1 MRKNILTVIILALL
15 LAAFNPGLAQAQ
27 PKVILDGSLLVFDV
41 PPIIEDGRTLVPL
54 RTIFEA
60 LGATV
65 EWDNDTQT
73 VSAVK
78 AGNEVKLVIGGQ
90 AYKNGSPVSLDV
102 PARIISGRTLAP
114 LRFVSEAMGCA
125 VEWDNDTQTVN
136 ITNVPAK
143 VRPVKLSLNP
153 DNELYLYVEAPGA
166 DRIYYS
172 FTDTEFATIPATY
185 ITPGEAIIL
194 SGNTITLAAQNANGL
209 GARATYDL
217 TPYLE
222 PALANIQS
230 ILKAKTTIVQYFD
243 GQLDLPQT
251 FAAMAQLQ
259 GSIEPLKNTGNAV
272 DQKIAAYAQAV
283 YDTAAVLIDDRITV
297 NFNAWN
303 AATANLNAYL
313 ESDEYKAH
321 TTDIMINPQ

>member
-1 MRKNILTVIILALL
+1 MRKNISAVILLALL

-60 LGATV
+60 LGAMV
-65 EWDNDTQT
+65 EWDGDTQT
-73 VSAVK
+73 VTAVK
-78 AGNEVKLVIGGQ
+78 GDTEVKLVIGGQ
-90 AYKNGSPVSLDV
+90 AFKNGIPVSLDV
-102 PARIISGRTLAP
+102 PARIISDRTMVP
-114 LRFVSEAMGCA
+114 LRFVAEAMGCA
-125 VEWDNDTQTVN
+125 VEWDNDTQTIN
-136 ITNVPAK
+136 IIIVPAK
-143 VRPVKLSLNP
+143 VKPVKLSLNP

-172 FTDTEFATIPATY
+172 TTDMEFATLPATY
-185 ITPGEAIIL
+185 INPGEAIVL
-194 SGNTITLAAQNANGL
+194 TGSTITLAAQNVNGL

-217 TPYLE
+217 TPYLQ

-230 ILKAKTTIVQYFD
+230 VLKANAAIIQYFD
-243 GQLDLPQT
+243 GQLSLPQA

-283 YDTAAVLIDDRITV
+283 YNTASVLIDDLIIV
-297 NFNAWN
+297 NYNAWN
-303 AATANLNAYL
+303 AAKANLNAYL
-313 ESDEYKAH
+313 ASDEYKSH
-321 TTDIMINPQ
+321 TTNIMINPQ

>member
-1 MRKNILTVIILALL
+1 MRKHILTVILLALL

-73 VSAVK
+73 VTAFK
-78 AGNEVKLVIGGQ
+78 ADTEVKLVIGGQ
-90 AYKNGSPVSLDV
+90 AFKNGSPVFLDV
-102 PARIISGRTLAP
+102 PARIISGRTMVP

-136 ITNVPAK
+136 ITSVPAK
-143 VRPVKLSLNP
+143 VKPVKLSLNP

-172 FTDTEFATIPATY
+172 FTDTEFDTIPAAY
-185 ITPGEAIIL
+185 INPGEAIIL
-194 SGNTITLAAQNANGL
+194 SGHTITLAAQNVNGL
-209 GARATYDL
+209 GAYATYDL

-222 PALANIQS
+222 PALTNIQS
-230 ILKAKTTIVQYFD
+230 ILKANAAIIQYFD
-243 GQLDLPQT
+243 GQVSLPQA

-259 GSIEPLKNTGNAV
+259 GSIEPLRNTGAAV
-272 DQKIAAYAQAV
+272 DQKLAAYAQAV
-283 YDTAAVLIDDRITV
+283 YDTAAVFIDDRIMV
-297 NFNAWN
+297 NLNAWN
-303 AATANLNAYL
+303 TALANLDAYL
-313 ESDEYKAH
+313 ASDEYKSH
-321 TTDIMINPQ
+321 TTDIMISPQ